1 MKNWM
6 KEHPNAVRMLALAAV
21 VIGVNITFSAC
32 GGESV
37 TLDETAMA
45 GDTMAPAEGET
56 LPDRGGTEGYGS
68 ERTDANGD
76 AVEQAASPV
85 NSAGDLEGSK
95 MDGSAG
101 QANSAGS
108 PGIAASR
115 AAVGDAGMAAGIYVD
130 VRGAVAT
137 PGVYEV
143 PPGARVYEAVAAAG
157 GLSDDAAA
165 AYINE
170 ARLLEDGEQIY
181 VPTLTEAQD
190 MTPPL
195 PAAGGISPAAADNT
209 KEDGK
214 VNINTAD
221 EAGLQKIPGV
231 GKARAAAILT
241 YRNEHGA
248 FRNIEELMQVPGI
261 KSALFNRMKE
271 SITVG

>member
-37 TLDETAMA
+37 ALDETAMA
-45 GDTMAPAEGET
+45 GDTMVTAEGET

-101 QANSAGS
+101 QANSAG
-108 PGIAASR
+108 
-115 AAVGDAGMAAGIYVD
+115 MAAGIYVD
-130 VRGAVAT
+130 VRGAVVT

-143 PPGARVYEAVAAAG
+143 PSGARVYEAVAAAG

-195 PAAGGISPAAADNT
+195 PAAGGISPTAADNT
-209 KEDGK
+209 KEEGK

-248 FRNIEELMQVPGI
+248 FQNIEELMQVPGI